1 MLDPASAVAGPLWA
15 PVRSSSSS
23 ALTEQQGSLCPAP
36 ASFGSSSPA
45 PVADVSV
52 DDDETVAVKRRL
64 LIGAEM
70 LGLLKQTDPV
80 VADAVLPLL
89 PPPSI

>member
-1 MLDPASAVAGPLWA
+1 VAI
-15 PVRSSSSS
+15 SSS
-23 ALTEQQGSLCPAP
+23 APLAG
-36 ASFGSSSPA
+36 
-45 PVADVSV
+45 V
-52 DDDETVAVKRRL
+52 DEDETATVNRRL

-80 VADAVLPLL
+80 ATDAVLPLL